1 MRVPVSWLR
10 EYAPIPEP
18 YDALE
23 VGRRLTLAGLEVEA
37 VEQVGHDVHGVIT
50 AQVMAVEEL
59 TEFKKPIRYCR
70 VATSDAE
77 LTADPETLTG
87 VICGATNFSVGDRVA
102 FATVGAVLPG
112 GFEITAAKKY
122 GRVSEGM
129 ICAVDELGIGEDHTG
144 ILVLA
149 PDTPLGVDFTAYARL
164 RDDVLEITVTPDRG
178 YAVSIRGVARELAS
192 AYQVPYTDPALT
204 FVPGEDDPG
213 LAAEAGVEDLARAGD
228 PDARAGGLRAGAG
241 PWPAAIAD
249 PTACDRFVLREVRG
263 FAPAARTPLWMQVR
277 LARSGMR
284 SVSLAVDVTNYL
296 MLELGQPLHAFDR
309 AKLNGPIVVRRARP
323 GETLTTLDHVTRTL
337 YESDIL
343 ITDDSGPIS
352 MAGTMGGLATEI
364 DDDSTDI
371 VIEGA
376 HFSDTGTAKMSRR
389 HRLHSEASY
398 RFERGTD
405 RELPLRATARAAALL
420 ADLGGATVVPGVTH
434 AQVPVTPVTIQV
446 AADYPDRVAGVVYG
460 MDTVVARLQE
470 VGCEVRST
478 PASAPPT
485 IAPWRAKKAP
495 AAPVSQEHEHG
506 QRDRQ
511 HMVLLVTPPSWRPDL
526 TDAADLAEEVIRLEG
541 YGNIPVRTP
550 RATAGQGL
558 TERQKSLRAIART
571 LGAAGFVEVHCDP
584 FAPATEA
591 DSLMLAPEDPRRPAV
606 KVANPLSEDQ
616 PRLRTTLL
624 PGLFR
629 TLVRNIGRGFPD
641 TALFETG
648 LVFLPRPG
656 APGVAPILATDRGPT
671 EAELATL
678 AAALPDQPQRVGG
691 VLAGHREL
699 AGWWG
704 PGRPETWADA
714 IEAARSVGAVNHLT
728 FEVRAAAEAPWHPGR
743 CAALYVRT
751 ATDSRARG
759 GEDREWLAGHAGE
772 LHPRVIAAYG
782 LPSRTCAFELDLAV
796 LAAAAEAAEPVR
808 GPALSAYP
816 VATQDVALVVSQE
829 VPAAE
834 VVAALAAGA
843 GELLEDVRLFDVYT
857 GAQLGEGRKS
867 LAYTLRLRAPDR
879 TLTAAEA
886 TAVRDAAVAEAAR
899 RTGAVLR
906 LSGSDAHLVKVTV
919 ARRVVGHDRRVEAGN
934 RFGCAGETPLVPC
947 FAHAVFRAFR

>member
-50 AQVMAVEEL
+50 AQVITIEEL
-59 TEFKKPIRYCR
+59 TGFKKPIRYCR
-70 VATSDAE
+70 VATTDAE
-77 LTADPETLTG
+77 LAQGDPETLTG
-87 VICGATNFSVGDRVA
+87 VICGATNFAAGDRVA

-122 GRVSEGM
+122 GRVSQGM
-129 ICAVDELGIGEDHTG
+129 ICAVDELGIGEDHSG
-144 ILVLA
+144 ILILP
-149 PDTPLGVDFTAYARL
+149 PDTPLGVDFTEYAGL
-164 RDDVLEITVTPDRG
+164 KDDVLEITVTPDRG

-192 AYQVPYTDPALT
+192 AYEVPFTDPAQT
-204 FVPGEDDPG
+204 FVPGEDASGMDE
-213 LAAEAGVEDLARAGD
+213 AADGDAARSS
-228 PDARAGGLRAGAG
+228 AG
-241 PWPAAIAD
+241 PWPAEIAD

-263 FAPAARTPLWMQVR
+263 FDPKARTPLWMQVR

-309 AKLNGPIVVRRARP
+309 AKLRGTIVVRRARK
-323 GETLTTLDHVTRTL
+323 GETLVTLDHVTRTL
-337 YESDIL
+337 HEADIL
-343 ITDDSGPIS
+343 ITDESGPIS

-364 DDDSTDI
+364 DDDSVDI

-420 ADLGGATVVPGVTH
+420 ARLGAATVVPGATH
-434 AQVPVTPVTIQV
+434 AQVPVVPVTIQL

-478 PASAPPT
+478 PASQQPT
-485 IAPWRAKKAP
+485 IAPWRAGTVP
-495 AAPVSQEHEHG
+495 ASTVPASTVPASTVPEHHEHG
-506 QRDRQ
+506 RHDRQ
-511 HMVLLVTPPSWRPDL
+511 HMILLVTPPSWRPDL

-541 YGNIPVRTP
+541 YGNVPVRQP
-550 RATAGQGL
+550 RATAGRGL
-558 TERQKSLRAIART
+558 TQRQRALRAIGRT
-571 LGAAGFVEVHCDP
+571 LAGAGFVEVHSDP

-591 DSLMLAPEDPRRPAV
+591 DSLMLGSDDPRRPAV
-606 KVANPLSEDQ
+606 KVANPLSEEQ
-616 PRLRTTLL
+616 PQLRTTLL

-641 TALFETG
+641 TALFEVG
-648 LVFLPRPG
+648 QVFLPRPG
-656 APGVAPILATDRGPT
+656 STGVAPILATDRGPT

-678 AAALPDQPQRVGG
+678 AAALPDQPQHVAG
-691 VLAGHREL
+691 VLAGNREL
-699 AGWWG
+699 PGWWG
-704 PGRPETWADA
+704 QGRAQTWADA
-714 IEAARSVGAVNHLT
+714 IEAACQAGAVSHLS
-728 FEVRAAAEAPWHPGR
+728 FDVRAAAEAPWHPGR
-743 CAALYVRT
+743 CAALYVRVT
-751 ATDSRARG
+751 ARG
-759 GEDREWLAGHAGE
+759 DKQGGQEHEWLAGHAGE

-782 LPSRTCAFELDLAV
+782 LPPRTSAFELDFAV
-796 LAAAAEAAEPVR
+796 LSAAAAAAEPVR
-808 GPALSAYP
+808 GPALPAYP
-816 VATQDVALVVSQE
+816 LATQDVALVVPEE
-829 VPAAE
+829 VPAAD
-834 VVAALAAGA
+834 VVAALRAGA

-886 TAVRDAAVAEAAR
+886 TAARDAAVAEAAR
-899 RTGAVLR
+899 STGAVLR
-906 LSGSDAHLVKVTV
+906 A
-919 ARRVVGHDRRVEAGN
+919 
-934 RFGCAGETPLVPC
+934 
-947 FAHAVFRAFR
+947 

>member
-23 VGRRLTLAGLEVEA
+23 VGRRLTQAGLEVEA
-37 VEQVGHDVHGVIT
+37 VERVGHDVHGVIT
-50 AQVMAVEEL
+50 AQVITIEEL
-59 TEFKKPIRYCR
+59 AGFKKPIRYCR
-70 VATSDAE
+70 VAVTDSE

-87 VICGATNFSVGDRVA
+87 VICGAVNFAEGDRVA

-122 GRVSEGM
+122 GRVSKGM

-144 ILVLA
+144 ILILP
-149 PDTPLGVDFTAYARL
+149 PDTPLGVDFAAYASL

-204 FVPGEDDPG
+204 FVPGEDDSG
-213 LAAEAGVEDLARAGD
+213 IGDAAPSLDGTV
-228 PDARAGGLRAGAG
+228 PPNTG

-263 FAPAARTPLWMQVR
+263 FDPGGRTPLWMQVR

-284 SVSLAVDVTNYL
+284 GVSLAVDVTNYL

-309 AKLNGPIVVRRARP
+309 SKLRGPVVVRRARP

-337 YESDIL
+337 DAADIL

-352 MAGTMGGLATEI
+352 LAGTMGGLATEI

-376 HFSDTGTAKMSRR
+376 HFSETGTAKMSRR

-420 ADLGGATVVPGVTH
+420 ASLGGATIVPGATH
-434 AQVPVTPVTIQV
+434 AQVPVTPVTIQL

-478 PASAPPT
+478 PSERSPGPT
-485 IAPWRAKKAP
+485 VAPWRADKAP
-495 AAPVSQEHEHG
+495 AIAQASAAQVSHRMSEEQEHGGH
-506 QRDRQ
+506 DRQ
-511 HMVLLVTPPSWRPDL
+511 HMILLVTPPSWRPDL

-541 YGNIPVRTP
+541 YSNVPVRQP
-550 RATAGQGL
+550 RATAGRGL
-558 TERQKSLRAIART
+558 TGRQRSLRAIART
-571 LGAAGFVEVHCDP
+571 LGAAGFVEVHSDP

-591 DSLMLAPEDPRRPAV
+591 DSLMLAPGDPRRPSV

-616 PRLRTTLL
+616 PQLRTTLL

-629 TLVRNIGRGFPD
+629 TLVRNVGRGFPD

-648 LVFLPRPG
+648 QVFLPRPG
-656 APGVAPILATDRGPT
+656 APSAAPILATDRGPT

-678 AAALPDQPQRVGG
+678 DAALPDQPPRVAG
-691 VLAGHREL
+691 VLAGHREPP
-699 AGWWG
+699 GWWG
-704 PGRPETWADA
+704 PGRPATWSDA
-714 IEAARSVGAVNHLT
+714 IEAARAVGAVCHLSL
-728 FEVRAAAEAPWHPGR
+728 EVRAAAEAPWHPGR
-743 CAALYVRT
+743 CAALYVL
-751 ATDSRARG
+751 APGDG
-759 GEDREWLAGHAGE
+759 GQEREWLAGHAGE

-782 LPSRTCAFELDLAV
+782 LPPRASAFELDFAV
-796 LAAAAEAAEPVR
+796 LAAAVAAAAPVR
-808 GPALSAYP
+808 GPALPAYP
-816 VATQDVALVVSQE
+816 LATQDVALVVADE

-834 VVAALAAGA
+834 VVAALTAGA

-886 TAVRDAAVAEAAR
+886 TAARDAAVAEAAR

-906 LSGSDAHLVKVTV
+906 Q
-919 ARRVVGHDRRVEAGN
+919 
-934 RFGCAGETPLVPC
+934 
-947 FAHAVFRAFR
+947 